1 MNKNQICIKQKL
13 LKLLSIRQKELVT
26 KFNIIVVTDEIMFWI
41 FLTLAMAQIMIH
53 DDTDSNKCNEGNKWA
68 MKDFHIEIFKSQMV
82 KTHTNLLVHF
92 SIKLHL
98 WTRICYEP
106 ENRSIENTKLEK
118 TKLLWQQKDLICVVL
133 FQMKTEVN
141 MFWIKFSVFQSISI
155 LHACHS
161 YYSIYM
167 VFKFYSFL
175 TRTIRL

>member
-1 MNKNQICIKQKL
+1 MNKNQICTKQKL

-53 DDTDSNKCNEGNKWA
+53 DDTDSNKYNEGNKWA

-98 WTRICYEP
+98 
-106 ENRSIENTKLEK
+106 
-118 TKLLWQQKDLICVVL
+118 
-133 FQMKTEVN
+133 
-141 MFWIKFSVFQSISI
+141 
-155 LHACHS
+155 
-161 YYSIYM
+161 
-167 VFKFYSFL
+167 
-175 TRTIRL
+175 